1 MVNYAM
7 SIKNGN
13 TIIFQCEDSGFQLKC
28 LLRWKNHHG
37 CALPAWQVKLYKKR

>member
-1 MVNYAM
+1 MM
-7 SIKNGN
+7 IKNFYQN
-13 TIIFQCEDSGFQLKC
+13 KIDLLL